1 MMLES
6 EIILTNQP
14 TTPAGV
20 MDVQYAHARQRK
32 LHLQFRLKMR
42 AEVVVRSV
50 RRYCS
55 SEPVHLLEVGAADGH
70 TLEVIAQSLGK
81 GEFVGVE
88 YNDELRGTQSNL
100 SSDIRLIK
108 GDAMSLPAE
117 IEDESF
123 DVVSMLALLEH
134 LPDPNR
140 ALAEAMRVLK
150 PGAIVVASC
159 PNPTW
164 DRVAGKLGMVDDDY
178 HMTQIDLR
186 CLQQMMIS
194 VGFHV
199 QNARRFMWAPVAVLP
214 YAKIPVPIHWAY
226 WIDRV
231 IDVIPLI
238 RKLCVNAC
246 VVGMKPA

>member
-1 MMLES
+1 MMES

-20 MDVQYAHARQRK
+20 MDVQYAYARQRK

-55 SEPVHLLEVGAADGH
+55 SEPVHLLEVGAADGR

-88 YNDELRGTQSNL
+88 YNEELRCTQTNL
-100 SSDIRLIK
+100 SDNIRLIG

-123 DVVSMLALLEH
+123 DVVSMLAILEH

-140 ALAEAMRVLK
+140 ALTEALRVLR
-150 PGAIVVASC
+150 PGGIVVASC

-178 HMTQIDLR
+178 HVTQIDLLR
-186 CLQQMMIS
+186 LQRMMMS
-194 VGFHV
+194 AGFHV
-199 QNARRFMWAPVAVLP
+199 RNARRFMWAPIAVLP
-214 YAKIPVPIHWAY
+214 YAKISVPIHFAS
-226 WIDRV
+226 WIDRMV
-231 IDVIPLI
+231 DIVPFV
-238 RKLCVNAC
+238 RNLCVNAF
-246 VVGMKPA
+246 VVGAKSV